1 MGEAIRLLATITP
14 RNKGAI
20 EFGSDI
26 QWICTYGRP
35 NGTPIPQWIAEVIQ
49 VKRLPDNPET
59 RISIVFLTQVAEAQC
74 DGWGQS
80 KEVPAGGRLSGREV
94 SALMAGETLSLLLN
108 DQTLAPQRGQL
119 LAKYLLETKAPEQ
132 LRLMGRMVRRIEGGI
147 MIPKLAPNPVA
158 HAYDREMQAVRMS
171 ETWEVAMER
180 LACRESTP
188 AGQISLIL

>member
-1 MGEAIRLLATITP
+1 
-14 RNKGAI
+14 
-20 EFGSDI
+20 
-26 QWICTYGRP
+26 
-35 NGTPIPQWIAEVIQ
+35 
-49 VKRLPDNPET
+49 
-59 RISIVFLTQVAEAQC
+59 
-74 DGWGQS
+74 
-80 KEVPAGGRLSGREV
+80 
-94 SALMAGETLSLLLN
+94 MAGETLSLLLN